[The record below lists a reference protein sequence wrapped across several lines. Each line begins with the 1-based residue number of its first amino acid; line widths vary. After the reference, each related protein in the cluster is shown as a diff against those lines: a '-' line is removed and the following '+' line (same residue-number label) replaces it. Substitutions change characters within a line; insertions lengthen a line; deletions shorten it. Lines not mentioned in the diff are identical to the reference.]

1 MNKSKIKIKQR
12 ARRHHRVRA
21 KVQGTKGVPRLSIF
35 RSNRGLY
42 VQLIDDEKSKT
53 LVSASG
59 KEVVRESKIKSPKSK
74 VPEGQAYG
82 AGKSKVIK
90 TKRREIKKKIAKL
103 EQAREV
109 GKLIAKKALKKKIQ
123 KIVFDRGGYK
133 YHGRVKAVAEGA
145 REGGLAF

>member
-1 MNKSKIKIKQR
+1 MDKNRLKIEQR
-12 ARRHHRVRA
+12 ERRHHRIRA
-21 KVQGTKGVPRLSIF
+21 KVKGTKGVPRLSIF

-42 VQLIDDEKSKT
+42 VQLIDDEKGKT

-59 KEVVRESKIKSPKSK
+59 EEMVGESKIKSPKLK
-74 VPEGQAYG
+74 V
-82 AGKSKVIK
+82 KSKVIK
-90 TKRREIKKKIAKL
+90 TKRRKIKKKIAKL

-109 GKLIAKKALKKKIQ
+109 GKLIARKALKKKIQ

>member
-59 KEVVRESKIKSPKSK
+59 KEVVGESKIKSPKSK
-74 VPEGQAYG
+74 VLPAGRQ
-82 AGKSKVIK
+82 GKSKVIK

>member
-1 MNKSKIKIKQR
+1 MDKNRLKIEQR
-12 ARRHHRVRA
+12 ERRHHRIRA
-21 KVQGTKGVPRLSIF
+21 KVKGTKGVPRLSIF

-42 VQLIDDEKSKT
+42 VQLIDDEKGKT

-59 KEVVRESKIKSPKSK
+59 EEMVGESKIKSPKLK
-74 VPEGQAYG
+74 V
-82 AGKSKVIK
+82 KSKVIK
-90 TKRREIKKKIAKL
+90 TKRRKIKKKIAKL

-145 REGGLAF
+145 REGGLNF